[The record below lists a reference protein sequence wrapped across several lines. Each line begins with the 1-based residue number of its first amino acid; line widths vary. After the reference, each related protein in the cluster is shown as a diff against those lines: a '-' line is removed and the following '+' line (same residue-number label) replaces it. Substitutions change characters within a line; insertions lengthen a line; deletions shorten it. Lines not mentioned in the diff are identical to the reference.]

1 MRSENIS
8 ANQASLPQGI
18 SLKAKLA
25 WQYFFENNAGW
36 IAVKSDDGPW
46 IVMDEAFDLN
56 TGMVFTDQDS
66 FVDWL
71 EITAEEHL
79 KDDPIEFLKSFVSVP
94 DIIDEYVPET
104 ILTRIEAVDGSIS
117 AGDTEEQCY

>member
-36 IAVKSDDGPW
+36 IAVTTDDGSW

-56 TGMVFTDQDS
+56 ASMVFPDQDS
-66 FVDWL
+66 FVEWL
-71 EITAEEHL
+71 ETTAEEHL

-94 DIIDEYVPET
+94 DIIDESVAET
-104 ILTRIEAVDGSIS
+104 ILKRIEAVDGPMSV
-117 AGDTEEQCY
+117 DETEE

>member
-36 IAVKSDDGPW
+36 IAVTTDDGSW

-56 TGMVFTDQDS
+56 TSMVFPDQDS
-66 FVDWL
+66 FVEWL
-71 EITAEEHL
+71 ETTAEEHL

-94 DIIDEYVPET
+94 DIIDESVTET
-104 ILTRIEAVDGSIS
+104 ILKRIEVVDGTVQ
-117 AGDTEEQCY
+117 AGEAEE